1 MDEIR
6 SLLKMNDEASN
17 STKVSGLN
25 FINGLCKDKNY
36 VQKFIDANGE
46 GLIKDILK
54 YELKKENE
62 RLKKISFY
70 CTYHTFTLTPIVSG
84 QKNDKIILSFKLL
97 HKVMKE
103 NKEYKLDQNLRK
115 SINELIEYSF
125 LTLVLI
131 IQIYTSLKRL

>member
-25 FINGLCKDKNY
+25 FINAPCKDKSY
-36 VQKFIDANGE
+36 VKKFIDANGE

-54 YELKKENE
+54 YELKRENE
-62 RLKKISFY
+62 RIKKISFY
-70 CTYHTFTLTPIVSG
+70 CTNHVFTINPIISG

-115 SINELIEYSF
+115 SINELIE
-125 LTLVLI
+125 
-131 IQIYTSLKRL
+131 